1 MVIDEII
8 VDLPEKRAKGLLR
21 MAIEEI
27 AGRMACETCVARIV
41 CGEEPTEDGCMC
53 RTLSFLEA
61 KRVKHYAEEHAE
73 EHKEVKE
80 KEEAEL
86 EEEAEPKKKRG
97 RPRRSDT

>member
-27 AGRMACETCVARIV
+27 AGRMACETCVARLV
-41 CGEEPTEDGCMC
+41 CGEELTEDGCMC
-53 RTLSFLEA
+53 RTLSFLEM
-61 KRVKHYAEEHAE
+61 KRVKHYAE

-80 KEEAEL
+80 KEEAEQ

-97 RPRRSDT
+97 RHRRSDT